1 MTEHAAHDRGWR
13 IGTIGDLAKHGF
25 APVPTERA
33 ELEAPAAWPENH
45 PRQWVRDRDLRQVM
59 RLLQVSR
66 SSICAAISAGD
77 FPWSRSVRWFAGEI
91 GARVESRPRAGGA
104 G

>member
-45 PRQWVRDRDLRQVM
+45 PRQWVR
-59 RLLQVSR
+59 
-66 SSICAAISAGD
+66 
-77 FPWSRSVRWFAGEI
+77 
-91 GARVESRPRAGGA
+91 AR
-104 G
+104 